1 MATEVDTKREEFI
14 LEWKIKNFNY
24 CWQKKGD
31 YLKSPS
37 FVSDALEGTKWNLV
51 LFPRGRTD
59 GNYISL
65 NLRRDLNCN
74 GPNTRIS
81 IEIELSSVSWV
92 TFKSDHTMRSS
103 ATFSKGSGF
112 GFPRFQ
118 KRKDI
123 FMLNKDIFLPE
134 DTLIICCKMWRSDS
148 KSPMIER
155 YSATTHITVG
165 RMKFLWTIEKFSD
178 LQPDEGNTF
187 CVTSAS
193 DEKIIMFYVLT
204 VTGGQIFD
212 ETLQIKLTSPL
223 PSIFFTTSF
232 FVLNTSGGKEE
243 CGRCE
248 FWFDYSYKDR
258 YMTLLFT
265 KEALLAKKSHYLPND
280 VLTLQ
285 CECAYSTENSS
296 EEIEKI
302 YPGCVDVITPT
313 LTSSLYSGDNC
324 SESFAALKENL
335 QHLYNDGFLSDVNLH
350 TNSGTF
356 PAHKIILS
364 ARSPVFK
371 AMFTNNMKEKS
382 SKIVDIKDLDD
393 DTVHRMLLY
402 IYTAKVED
410 LCWESAFQLYMAAD
424 KYEILS
430 LKTKCSA
437 HLATNLTPNNAC
449 DVLILSDL
457 HQDEKLKSAVQNYIL
472 KNDKVIINSEKWELL
487 MKTNSKL
494 AANTLCLKYK

>member
-31 YLKSPS
+31 YLRSPS

-74 GPNTRIS
+74 GPNIRIS

-155 YSATTHITVG
+155 YLATTHITVG

-178 LQPDEGNTF
+178 LQPDEENTF

-204 VTGGQIFD
+204 MTGGQIFD
-212 ETLQIKLTSPL
+212 EILQIKLTSPL
-223 PSIFFTTSF
+223 P
-232 FVLNTSGGKEE
+232 N
-243 CGRCE
+243 
-248 FWFDYSYKDR
+248 R

-265 KEALLAKKSHYLPND
+265 KEALLEKKSHYLPND

-335 QHLYNDGFLSDVNLH
+335 QHLYNDGFLSDVNLN

-472 KNDKVIINSEKWELL
+472 KNDKVIINSEKWERL
-487 MKTNSKL
+487 METNSKL